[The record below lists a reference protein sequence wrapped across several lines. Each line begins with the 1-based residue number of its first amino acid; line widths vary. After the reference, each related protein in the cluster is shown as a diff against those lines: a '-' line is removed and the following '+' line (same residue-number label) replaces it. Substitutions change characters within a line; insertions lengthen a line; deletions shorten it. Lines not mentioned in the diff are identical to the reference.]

1 MKLGYVWLEARMFK
15 NYLLTAAR
23 LIKINKLYSFINIF
37 GLAIG
42 LATCL
47 LILLWINDEL
57 NFDRFHENG
66 DNIYKIVCS
75 DLQADDKFAVITPA
89 LAPALTQEFPEVVA
103 ATRYYELGNLVVKYG
118 DKKSLEDD
126 VAFVDPQFL
135 TMFSFPLIKGNPQ
148 MALSAPFSMILTESH
163 AEKYFG
169 AEDPIGKTLT
179 IAGRFDFLVTGLM
192 EDPPLNS
199 HLRFNMLVPLG
210 FLEEFGWDLEQWDR
224 FFIDTYVQLHA
235 ESPVIEKGRLSEYIH
250 SKVED
255 SENLELF
262 LFPLNDIHL
271 RSSDIGA
278 MGRTGD
284 IKNVYLF
291 SIISFFILLIACI
304 NFMNLSTTQSGKRIK
319 EIGMRKV
326 VGASRKD
333 IIKQFYGESILM
345 TLMAMALAFILI
357 ELFLPVFNGLS
368 GKQLDWSF
376 SGNYGFFLVVLAI
389 IFATGFI
396 SGSYPALLL
405 SSFKPV
411 EMFRGQWAA
420 GSHWQSFARKFLVV
434 AQFSISI
441 VLIIGTAI
449 VYSQMNYLRHRK
461 LGFDHEHIVSMELT
475 QNLRQKYDVLK
486 NELLDLSYVSHVTS
500 SSKRPF
506 THISSTDWQSPDNTR
521 YVRLC
526 FTDVGY
532 DYLETFGLGLVEG
545 RFFSKEYSLDEN
557 SYILNQTA
565 VRRMG
570 FSDPLDQEIQVFDN
584 KGAVIGVVKDY
595 HFESLHSPVAPLVLR
610 FAEGGQTYLYA
621 KIQPTNL
628 ESAMKGFEGIWNR
641 LEPDY
646 PFNYRFFD
654 ADFDGMY
661 RTENRLKKILG
672 YFAGFAIFISCLGLF
687 GLACYL
693 TEQRTKEIGIRKVL
707 GASTSRLILMFSRE
721 FVKWVMVANLIAWPV
736 AYFGM
741 VKWLQEFAY
750 RIGFQLWIFLLS
762 SLLALFIALCTVTVH
777 TVKAA
782 LTNPAYSLKYE

>member
-1 MKLGYVWLEARMFK
+1 MMFK
-15 NYLLTAAR
+15 NYLLIATR
-23 LIKINKLYSFINIF
+23 LIKKNKLYSFINIF
-37 GLAIG
+37 GLGIG

-57 NFDRFHENG
+57 SFDRFHENG
-66 DNIYKIVCS
+66 DHLYKVVCS
-75 DLQADDKFAVITPA
+75 DLLANDKYAVTTPA
-89 LAPALTQEFPEVVA
+89 LAPALEQEFPEVVA
-103 ATRYYELGNLVVKYG
+103 ATRYYEPGNLVVKYG

-135 TMFSFPLIKGNPQ
+135 TIFSFPLVKGNQ
-148 MALSAPFSMILTESH
+148 LTALSAPKSTVLTESQ
-163 AEKYFG
+163 AQKYFG
-169 AEDPIGKTLT
+169 TEDPIGKTLT
-179 IAGRFDFLVTGLM
+179 FAGRFDFKVTGLV

-199 HLRFNMLVPLG
+199 HLRFDMLVPLE

-224 FFIDTYVQLHA
+224 FFIGTYVQLHPK
-235 ESPVIEKGRLSEYIH
+235 SSMIEKGRLSAYIH

-262 LFPLNDIHL
+262 LFPIQDIHL
-271 RSSDIGA
+271 HSSDIGA

-291 SIISFFILLIACI
+291 SIISLFVLLIACI

-333 IIKQFYGESILM
+333 IIKQFYGESILI
-345 TLMAMALAFILI
+345 TLVALVLAFILI

-368 GKQLDWSF
+368 GKELQLDF
-376 SGNYGFFLVVLAI
+376 SGNYGFFLVVLGI
-389 IFATGFI
+389 VFAAGFI

-411 EMFRGQWAA
+411 EMFRGKWAS
-420 GSHWQSFARKFLVV
+420 GSHFQSFSRKFLVV

-449 VYSQMNYLRHRK
+449 VYSQMDFLRHRK
-461 LGFDHEHIVSMELT
+461 LGFDYEHIVSMELT
-475 QNLRQKYDVLK
+475 QNLRQKYDVMK
-486 NELLDLSYVSHVTS
+486 TDLLDLSYVSHVTS
-500 SSKRPF
+500 ASKRPF
-506 THISSTDWQSPDNTR
+506 THISSTDWHSPDNTR
-521 YVRLC
+521 YARLA

-532 DYLETFGLGLVEG
+532 DYLETFGLELAEG

-557 SYILNQTA
+557 NYILNETA
-565 VRRMG
+565 VRQMG
-570 FSDPLDQEIQVFDN
+570 FTNPLSQEIEVFDE
-584 KGAVIGVVKDY
+584 KGPVIGVIKDY
-595 HFESLHSPVAPLVLR
+595 HYESLHSPVGPLVLR

-628 ESAMKGFEGIWNR
+628 KDALKDFEGIWNQ
-641 LEPDY
+641 LELDY

-654 ADFDGMY
+654 TDFDGMY
-661 RTENRLKKILG
+661 RTENRFKKILG
-672 YFAGFAIFISCLGLF
+672 YFAIFAVFISCLGLF

-707 GASTSRLILMFSRE
+707 GASIPRLILMFSKE
-721 FVKWVMVANLIAWPV
+721 FAKWVIVANIIAWPV
-736 AYFGM
+736 AYFAM
-741 VKWLQEFAY
+741 SQWLQGFAF
-750 RIGFQLWIFLLS
+750 RTGIQIWIFLLS
-762 SLLALFIALCTVTVH
+762 SFLALLIAFGTVTIH
-777 TVKAA
+777 TAKAA
-782 LTNPAYSLKYE
+782 LSNPAESLKYE

>member
-1 MKLGYVWLEARMFK
+1 MAEAMMFK
-15 NYLLTAAR
+15 NYLLIAAR
-23 LIKINKLYSFINIF
+23 LIKKNKLYSFINIF

-57 NFDRFHENG
+57 SFDRFHHNR
-66 DNIYKIVCS
+66 DHIFKVVCR
-75 DLQADDKFAVITPA
+75 DLAANDKYAVTTPA
-89 LAPALTQEFPEVVA
+89 LAPEMEQEFSEVVA
-103 ATRYYELGNLVVKYG
+103 ATRYYEMGNMVVKNG
-118 DKKSLEDD
+118 EEKSLEDD

-135 TMFSFPLIKGNPQ
+135 TMFSFSLIKGNPQ
-148 MALSAPFSMILTESH
+148 MALASPLSMVLTESQ
-163 AEKYFG
+163 AVKYFG
-169 AEDPIGKTLT
+169 DEDAVGKALT
-179 IAGRFDFLVTGLM
+179 VAGRYDFTVTGVI

-199 HLRFNMLVPLG
+199 HLRFDMLLPVVV
-210 FLEEFGWDLEQWDR
+210 LEEFGWDLGQWDR
-224 FFIDTYVQLHA
+224 FFIDTYVQLHP
-235 ESPVIEKGRLSEYIH
+235 ESPVIEKEKLSAYIH

-262 LFPLNDIHL
+262 LFPLTDIHL

-284 IKNVYLF
+284 IRNVFLF
-291 SIISFFILLIACI
+291 SIISAFILLIACI

-333 IIKQFYGESILM
+333 IIRQFYGESILM
-345 TLMAMALAFILI
+345 TLLAMALAFILI

-376 SGNYGFFLVVLAI
+376 SGNYGFFLLVLAI
-389 IFATGFI
+389 IFVTGFI

-411 EMFRGQWAA
+411 EMFRGKWAS
-420 GSHWQSFARKFLVV
+420 GSPLQSFARKFLVV

-449 VYSQMNYLRHRK
+449 VYTQMNYLRHRK
-461 LGFDHEHIVSMELT
+461 LGFDHEHILSMELT
-475 QNLRQKYDVLK
+475 QNLKQKYGVLK
-486 NELLDLSYVSHVTS
+486 NELLDLSAVSRVTS

-506 THISSTDWQSPDNTR
+506 THISSTDWRSPDDDR

-526 FTDVGY
+526 FTDVGF
-532 DYLETFGLGLVEG
+532 DYLETFGLELAEG
-545 RFFSKEYSLDEN
+545 RFFSKDYSLDKEN
-557 SYILNQTA
+557 YILNETA
-565 VRRMG
+565 VQKMG
-570 FSDPLDQEIQVFDN
+570 FSDPLGQEIEVFDR
-584 KGAVIGVVKDY
+584 KGIVIGVVKDY
-595 HFESLHSPVAPLVLR
+595 HYESLHSPVAPLVLR

-621 KIQPTNL
+621 KIQPANF
-628 ESAMKGFEGIWNR
+628 ESTMKDFEGIWNR
-641 LEPDY
+641 LEKDY
-646 PFNYRFFD
+646 PFNFRFFD
-654 ADFDGMY
+654 TDFDGMY
-661 RTENRLKKILG
+661 RAENRFKKILG
-672 YFAGFAIFISCLGLF
+672 YFAIFAVFISCLGLF

-707 GASTSRLILMFSRE
+707 GASIPRLILMFSKE
-721 FVKWVMVANLIAWPV
+721 FAKWVMVANIIAWPV
-736 AYFGM
+736 AFFAM
-741 VKWLQEFAY
+741 SQWLQGFAY
-750 RIGFQLWIFLLS
+750 RTAMPFWIFFLS
-762 SLLALFIALCTVTVH
+762 SFLALFIALVTVTFH

-782 LTNPAYSLKYE
+782 LANPSDSLKYE